1 MATTQK
7 NEGEGSRTAAKAY
20 NEATTRFA
28 KSGKVAAAAAK
39 AKKSLSSKREAAE
52 MKKPKRSARSPPNLK
67 SAKPP
72 KTSKQKGQGNAL
84 ALSVRVR
91 DYFW

>member
-28 KSGKVAAAAAK
+28 KSGKVAPAAAK
-39 AKKSLSSKREAAE
+39 AKKSLASKREAAE
-52 MKKPKRSARSPPNLK
+52 MKKAEEIGKKPAK
-67 SAKPP
+67 SRRAKKP
-72 KTSKQKGQGNAL
+72 
-84 ALSVRVR
+84 
-91 DYFW
+91 